1 MYSLIYNY
9 IFLIIDGNDKYILM
23 YKLNEKS

>member
-1 MYSLIYNY
+1 MYSLISNY
-9 IFLIIDGNDKYILM
+9 IFLIIDDNNKHILM